1 MFEASANGSAPAGD
15 SLLPISLPETTGLD
29 EKIAAE
35 HLMPRILCLELHAE
49 TSLAYRGLSLSFA
62 C

>member
-29 EKIAAE
+29 EKKIAAE

-49 TSLAYRGLSLSFA
+49 SLLHTVAFH
-62 C
+62 